1 LETEISL
8 DSIEWNPY
16 NSRLHY
22 SDSNIKR
29 LNLSLGKHGQLVPV
43 KVRASLKH
51 SGKYELVYGHR
62 RFLAAKNL
70 GWKSIRAE
78 IVQVDESQMILE
90 SLIENL
96 EREELSDYEKAI
108 TFKKLN
114 KDFHLT
120 YEKIGELLGISKQH
134 VGNYVSMLDLFD
146 ANYQAQRPELVDL
159 LHRITEHHAR
169 ILLRVKDNDLRRD
182 LLERVAKENISTREL
197 TSIVGRLRSW
207 FKVGDNNE
215 IVDDDGHIASSRF
228 FSERSSSSSSSSLNY
243 QKQKEQILSLIV
255 NKMRFIHTGD
265 FQPIEEMKIFDES
278 FSLFSAFPPFEKIEK
293 EYAISKVR
301 NWTYELA
308 PKLTCKVSD
317 FDVEFLHEDVALVT
331 LTLSYSGLF
340 HGRPLKMRAGGT
352 IILLKKNEEWKIRH
366 EHWSRLSGTH
376 TDLLES
382 VETRSSMRSE

>member
-1 LETEISL
+1 LETEIPL

-22 SDSNIKR
+22 SDSNIKH
-29 LNLSLGKHGQLVPV
+29 LNVSLGKHGQLVPV
-43 KVRASLKH
+43 KVRASSKH
-51 SGKYELVYGHR
+51 IGKYELVYGHR

-70 GWKSIRAE
+70 GWKTIRAN
-78 IVQVDESQMILE
+78 IVQIDESQMILE

-96 EREELSDYEKAI
+96 EREELSDYEKAL

-114 KDFHLT
+114 RDFRLT

-134 VGNYVSMLDLFD
+134 VGNYISMLDLFD
-146 ANYQAQRPELVDL
+146 SDYLASRPEVIDC
-159 LHRITEHHAR
+159 LHKITEHHAR
-169 ILLRVKDNDLRRD
+169 VLLRVKDTSLRCD

-207 FKVGDNNE
+207 FKVGG
-215 IVDDDGHIASSRF
+215 VDVTVASEVNALDPYHLSASS
-228 FSERSSSSSSSSLNY
+228 SYHQL
-243 QKQKEQILSLIV
+243 QKEQILSLIV
-255 NKMRFIHTGD
+255 NKMRLIHSGD
-265 FQPIEEMKIFDES
+265 FKPIEKMGIFDES

-293 EYAISKVR
+293 AYAISKVR

-308 PKLTCKVSD
+308 PKLSCKLSD
-317 FDVEFLHEDVALVT
+317 FEVEFLHDDLALVT

-340 HGRPLKMRAGGT
+340 RGRPLKMRAGGT
-352 IILLKKNEEWKIRH
+352 IILLRRKNEEWKIRH

-382 VETRSSMRSE
+382 VETASSVGRQ